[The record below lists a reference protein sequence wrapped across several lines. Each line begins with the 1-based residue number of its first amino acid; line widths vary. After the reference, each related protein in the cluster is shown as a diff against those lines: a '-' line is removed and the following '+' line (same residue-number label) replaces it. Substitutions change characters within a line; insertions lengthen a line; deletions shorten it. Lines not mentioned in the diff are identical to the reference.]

1 MHHLVGMLT
10 VGMLMV
16 GCWWWDAG
24 GGDAD
29 GEDFDGEQGFARGGG
44 HRVEGKSQYFT
55 LSFALHL
62 KL

>member
-1 MHHLVGMLT
+1 MLV
-10 VGMLMV
+10 VGN
-16 GCWWWDAG
+16 
-24 GGDAD
+24 AD